1 MSNSSVE
8 STVCMRYVI
17 SFDVAVPDQQY
28 ANMQISK
35 ELMRLWL
42 PTISMRIKI
51 VKESITVTPNDILSP
66 DSGGSK
72 NTSRVSIAIIMQ
84 GRIKFIT

>member
-1 MSNSSVE
+1 
-8 STVCMRYVI
+8 
-17 SFDVAVPDQQY
+17 
-28 ANMQISK
+28 
-35 ELMRLWL
+35 
-42 PTISMRIKI
+42 MRIKI